1 MAAILPIPGLVFACG
16 RGVHG
21 ELGLGDVPF
30 VGQKPGLVILAS
42 PRPVS
47 TLKDVIVVWVAA
59 GHYNSF
65 ALSAGGACYA
75 WGAGG
80 HTQLGNGVGEN
91 QRTPQRVL
99 NFSYQVMTRVAAG
112 RTHTVALTDTGEV
125 YNWGHTVTA
134 DGIEQLIPDPSVI
147 HGDLFLQHRKR
158 LSDHDR
164 GHIVQIAAGQNV
176 TLALTVD
183 GVVYSWGCSSVGRCG
198 NGSVASVLAPQ
209 VVRSFAKVKISFI
222 AAAYHHC
229 MALTATGTLFTWGA
243 GAKGQLGHGRTD
255 SVLTPKLVEPLQ
267 KERVRLLAVGRFHS
281 LAVTVGGDVYGWGSN
296 EYGQLGWQE
305 TVAARIHTE
314 PVLIPDLIDRKI
326 IQISAGFVH
335 SAAVN
340 HAGDLFTWGSNVY
353 GQCGIEST
361 QESSRPSKLS
371 KTSLRDLC
379 LYAPTPVECFRGT
392 RIRMAACGAWHT
404 LILQEIKEANET
416 CQAEESLRPPQP
428 PPTVLP
434 VETSV
439 TPDTQQTDPISDPTA
454 ATSVPDVTDEV
465 IHDGNWNEEEYES
478 NYNAN
483 YTSYNDSYNESYDDH
498 YDRYDHDRYDH
509 DRYDEKAYRSEGRYS
524 DEVHA
529 PYRLERTS
537 FQSDESPLE
546 SRSDPVIDPL
556 SAMMRHAEL
565 SPKSESIE
573 SDIHKHL
580 DNPKVS
586 EKAKSR
592 PTDVKP
598 VTQSN
603 RSLGVSADKKL
614 DNLYRYPDAFQ

>member
-1 MAAILPIPGLVFACG
+1 MAAILPVPGLVFACG

-21 ELGLGDVPF
+21 ELGLGDLPF
-30 VGQKPGLVILAS
+30 VGQKPGLITLAS

-91 QRTPQRVL
+91 QRTSQRVM
-99 NFSYQVMTRVAAG
+99 NFSYQVMTRIAAG

-134 DGIEQLIPDPSVI
+134 DGTEQLIPDPSVI

-158 LSDHDR
+158 LSDNDR

-176 TLALTVD
+176 TLALTAD

-198 NGSVASVLAPQ
+198 NGAVASVLTPQ

-255 SVLTPKLVEPLQ
+255 SVLTPTLVEQLQ

-305 TVAARIHTE
+305 PLTARIHTE
-314 PVLIPDLIDRKI
+314 PVLIPDLVDRKI
-326 IQISAGFVH
+326 VQISAGFVH

-340 HAGDLFTWGSNVY
+340 HAGALFTWGSNVY
-353 GQCGIEST
+353 GQCGIESAP
-361 QESSRPSKLS
+361 ESTRSSKLS
-371 KTSLRDLC
+371 KTSLREMC

-404 LILQEIKEANET
+404 LILQETKETNET
-416 CQAEESLRPPQP
+416 CQAEETLRPPKP
-428 PPTVLP
+428 SATALP
-434 VETSV
+434 VEPSV
-439 TPDTQQTDPISDPTA
+439 ASEAHEEEVISNQAELEPDPA
-454 ATSVPDVTDEV
+454 GVPHVTDEP
-465 IHDGNWNEEEYES
+465 IHNENWNEEEYSS
-478 NYNAN
+478 NYNSN
-483 YTSYNDSYNESYDDH
+483 YNSYNDSYNDYYDDQ
-498 YDRYDHDRYDH
+498 YDRYD
-509 DRYDEKAYRSEGRYS
+509 RYDETTYRSSEGRYS

-546 SRSDPVIDPL
+546 SKSDSVIDPL

-565 SPKSESIE
+565 SPKSEFTE
-573 SDIHKHL
+573 SEIPKHV
-580 DNPKVS
+580 DNAKVS
-586 EKAKSR
+586 EKVKSR
-592 PTDVKP
+592 STDVKP

-603 RSLGVSADKKL
+603 RSIGVSADKKL